1 MHILVNVKTIEQIYS
16 PILSLYYLYNLL
28 GVLLYKKMKR
38 FIIKHDL
45 TIFNLVYLHVNH
57 II

>member
-28 GVLLYKKMKR
+28 GVLLYKKNEKVYHKTR
-38 FIIKHDL
+38 FNN
-45 TIFNLVYLHVNH
+45 F
-57 II
+57 